1 MTALNLLKDLIAI
14 PSVNPMGRDLTGP
27 EFFETRLSDYLEQ
40 LFRKLNVYH
49 ERIEL
54 APGRANVIA
63 RLDSPGARSTVLLDA
78 HQDTVPTD
86 GMVIPPFDPVVKD
99 GRIYGRGACDIK
111 GGMAAMLAAFVRLVQ
126 DRPAG
131 AANVIMSCTCDEEST
146 SIGIRDL
153 VKMWTDPQR
162 LGKLFPKP
170 PDVAIIA
177 EPTSLDVVVAHRGA
191 TRWKIRTTG
200 RACHSSRPTDGIN
213 AIYRM
218 AKIVSCLEEYAE
230 QLPRTTP
237 AHPLCGPATLSV
249 GVIQGGSSVNVV
261 PDGCNIDIDRRV
273 IPGEDGHVAMQ
284 QVETYLRQRINF
296 DFEMLPPWIAGA
308 TLSDDENGPLADRL
322 IQHIAPVAGTKKKIG
337 VAYGTHASRTAAA
350 LVPSVVFG
358 PGSIDQAHT
367 KDEWLP
373 IDELEQAS
381 QIYFRFC
388 ANVPTAK

>member
-27 EFFETRLSDYLEQ
+27 DFFETRLSDYLEQ
-40 LFRKLNVYH
+40 LFRRLDVYH

-63 RLDSPGARSTVLLDA
+63 RFDSPGTRSTVLLDA

-126 DRPAG
+126 ERPAG

-146 SIGIRDL
+146 SIGVRDL
-153 VKMWTDPQR
+153 VKMWSDPQR
-162 LGKLFPKP
+162 LGRLFPQP

-200 RACHSSRPTDGIN
+200 RACHSSRPSDGVN

-261 PDGCNIDIDRRV
+261 PDGCTIDIDRRV

-308 TLSDDENGPLADRL
+308 TLSDDENGSLADRL
-322 IQHIAPVAGTKKKIG
+322 LQHITPVVGARKKIG

-350 LVPSVVFG
+350 GVPSVVFG

-388 ANVPTAK
+388 ANVPTAL

>member
-1 MTALNLLKDLIAI
+1 MNPLDLLKDLIAI
-14 PSVNPMGRDLTGP
+14 PSVNPMGRDLSGP
-27 EFFETRLSDYLEQ
+27 EFFETRLSDYIEQFFRRLEA
-40 LFRKLNVYH
+40 YH

-54 APGRANVIA
+54 APGRANLIA
-63 RLDSPGARSTVLLDA
+63 RFDSPGARTTVLLDA

-99 GRIYGRGACDIK
+99 GKIYGRGACDVK
-111 GGMAAMLAAFVRLVQ
+111 GGLAAMLAAFGRIIQ
-126 DRPAG
+126 ERPAS

-153 VKMWTDPQR
+153 VKMWTEPSR
-162 LGKLFPKP
+162 RGRLFPLP
-170 PDVAIIA
+170 PDFAIIA

-200 RACHSSRPTDGIN
+200 RACHSSRPSDGVN

-218 AKIVSCLEEYAE
+218 AKIVSLLEDYAAE
-230 QLPRTTP
+230 LPRTTP

-261 PDGCNIDIDRRV
+261 PDGCTIDIDRRV
-273 IPGEDGHVAMQ
+273 IPGEDGLAAMQ
-284 QVETYLRQRINF
+284 QVETYLRNRVAF

-308 TLSDDENGPLADRL
+308 TLADTHNGPLADRL
-322 IQHIAPVAGTKKKIG
+322 LPHIAAVTGPRKKIG
-337 VAYGTHASRTAAA
+337 VAYGTHASRTQAAG
-350 LVPSVVFG
+350 VPSVVFG

-373 IDELEQAS
+373 VDELDQAS
-381 QIYFRFC
+381 EIYFRIC
-388 ANVPTAK
+388 ANAS